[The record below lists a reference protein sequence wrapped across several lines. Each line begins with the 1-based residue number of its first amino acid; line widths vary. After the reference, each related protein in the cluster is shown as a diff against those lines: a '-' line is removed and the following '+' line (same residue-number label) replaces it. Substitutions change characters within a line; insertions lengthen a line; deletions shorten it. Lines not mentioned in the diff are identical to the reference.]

1 MKRFSIQLLTIILLT
16 LCITFLHY
24 FTGTEHSHHHGIYR
38 RLYYLP
44 IILSGSWFGMRGGLL
59 ASLVVSVIYTPHV
72 LIQWENNAPV
82 RLEQTLEIVLYNVV
96 GLLTGFLSSKVNFQ
110 RRRAEDNMYKLAD
123 SYAKLREQADM
134 IVAIEDQ
141 LRQAERLSVLGELS
155 AGLAHEIRNPLG
167 SIRGTAE
174 ILKDL
179 PSGDR
184 RHDEFSEILINEV
197 CRLNQVVEGF
207 LDLTRPENVKQ
218 SEFDLEE
225 VLDEVVQLTHSQA
238 KKHNIRIHK
247 ELVFSPPVIGT
258 AAQFKQVFLN
268 LFINAMQAIGQEGDL
283 WIRSRM
289 NDRDEIIISFRDNG
303 PGIKDVDI
311 KRIFDPFF
319 TTKEEGTGLGLAITS
334 RIIQS
339 FGGTIEIGDPDR
351 GGAEFILRLKLA
363 ESSEG

>member
-1 MKRFSIQLLTIILLT
+1 MKRVSVQLGAIILLT
-16 LCITFLHY
+16 LCVTFLHY

-44 IILSGSWFGMRGGLL
+44 IILSGSWFGIRGGLL
-59 ASLVVSVIYTPHV
+59 ASVAVSVIYTPHV
-72 LIQWENNAPV
+72 LIQWENNAPI
-82 RLEQTLEIVLYNVV
+82 RLEQALEIVLYNVV

-110 RRRAEDNMYKLAD
+110 RRRAEDNMYKLSD

-141 LRQAERLSVLGELS
+141 LRQTERLSALGEMS

-179 PSGDR
+179 SPGDR

-197 CRLNQVVEGF
+197 CRLNQVVENF
-207 LDLTRPENVKQ
+207 LDLARPENVKQ
-218 SEFDLEE
+218 SEFNLEE
-225 VLDEVVQLTHSQA
+225 VLNEVVQLTGSQA
-238 KKHNIRIHK
+238 NKHNIHIHK
-247 ELVFSPPVIGT
+247 DLAVCPPVIGT
-258 AAQFKQVFLN
+258 AVQFKQVFLN
-268 LFINAMQAIGQEGDL
+268 LFINAMQAIDQGGDI
-283 WIRSRM
+283 WITSRM
-289 NDRDEIIISFRDNG
+289 NDRDVVIISFRDSG

-311 KRIFDPFF
+311 ERIFDPFF

-339 FGGTIEIGDPDR
+339 FGGTIEIGNTDQ
-351 GGAEFILRLKLA
+351 GGAEFILRLKVA
-363 ESSEG
+363 ESFEG